1 MNHEIRSGSGKGRIL
16 LASPREWLASSL
28 RAVLEPQGWS
38 FESVDTAEALL
49 AAVAD
54 APPDI
59 VILDEGLCEGSVREL
74 LGHLGRT
81 GENGIPVLLYSPGDW
96 ESSDRETALGAG
108 AWDVIVEPV
117 RTGELLEKL
126 ARLEQLKA
134 MMDASS
140 AATGGAGSEA
150 PYHLSQMLRSLS
162 LVRSIAQRS
171 GAEIG
176 CAVVGPTRPAEE
188 AKPLGAERDETLVLV
203 AGQIRESDLCAW
215 VGPADLAVLLYGAGI
230 DGLGA
235 FVGRVARSGATRGGG
250 SRSMSAGIV
259 TLARDTHARG
269 GDGTPTDRSA
279 ATVLGQIDA
288 ARSAL
293 RRAREAGGGVR
304 VATDP

>member
-1 MNHEIRSGSGKGRIL
+1 MNLEIRSGTGRGRIL

-28 RAVLEPQGWS
+28 RAVLEPKGWG
-38 FESVDTAEALL
+38 FDQVATAEALL
-49 AAVAD
+49 EALAD
-54 APPDI
+54 TPPDV
-59 VILDEGLCEGSVREL
+59 VILDEGLIDGSVSGL
-74 LGHLGRT
+74 LARLGRA
-81 GENGIPVLLYSPGDW
+81 GENGIPVLLYSSGDW
-96 ESSDRETALGAG
+96 ESSDPESALGAG
-108 AWDVIVEPV
+108 AWDIIVEPV

-140 AATGGAGSEA
+140 AATGEAGPDG
-150 PYHLSQMLRSLS
+150 PYHLTRLLRSLPI
-162 LVRSIAQRS
+162 VRSIAGRS
-171 GAEIG
+171 GADVG
-176 CAVVGPTRPAEE
+176 CAVVGPTHPGDDPESLE
-188 AKPLGAERDETLVLV
+188 TQRDETLSLV

-215 VGPADLAVLLYGAGI
+215 VGPADLAILLYGAGI

-259 TLARDTHARG
+259 ALSRE
-269 GDGTPTDRSA
+269 PESRSGEA
-279 ATVLGQIDA
+279 PRANRSTVTVLGQVDA

-304 VATDP
+304 VATDS